1 MVFRLYN
8 NVKRPHLGI
17 DFRARGV
24 PVPASNRG
32 KVVVQDLFSV
42 GLTVIIDHGLGIF
55 MDIFLHSC

>member
-32 KVVVQDLFSV
+32 KVVVQDLFPE
-42 GLTVIIDHGLGIF
+42 IDCHY
-55 MDIFLHSC
+55 